1 MAPATTNVKPPRTSS
16 PHTDHS
22 RDMCPTATEA
32 AAPER
37 ETRSLCQG
45 KAVGV
50 SEVSSETSAWT
61 LQLMSAC
68 GGTVRLLHGFSDLLL
83 SISMYIDCMI
93 WYREKHREIL
103 ILSIILEKICFSHQ
117 PQGGTVQPSYTT
129 RLQSPHVKE
138 LYEAFLWLWM
148 DVKAVNLWSIDY
160 FRTLTFLFL
169 SFFYFGT
176 LADFVPSLSIS
187 SPWSQNLFVFITHV
201 CTICHLH
208 TAIRPVNDKKKS
220 HFWGISRFSQVF

>member
-1 MAPATTNVKPPRTSS
+1 
-16 PHTDHS
+16 
-22 RDMCPTATEA
+22 
-32 AAPER
+32 
-37 ETRSLCQG
+37 
-45 KAVGV
+45 
-50 SEVSSETSAWT
+50 
-61 LQLMSAC
+61 
-68 GGTVRLLHGFSDLLL
+68 
-83 SISMYIDCMI
+83 MYIDCMI

-169 SFFYFGT
+169 SFFLFWNARWFCPLT
-176 LADFVPSLSIS
+176 LHLFPVKSEFICFHHTRLHYM
-187 SPWSQNLFVFITHV
+187 SPTHRYP
-201 CTICHLH
+201 T
-208 TAIRPVNDKKKS
+208 RQWQKKKS
-220 HFWGISRFSQVF
+220 FLRYFQVFSGVLEFLIFWWTIKKVIDGPFCTLGVLCY